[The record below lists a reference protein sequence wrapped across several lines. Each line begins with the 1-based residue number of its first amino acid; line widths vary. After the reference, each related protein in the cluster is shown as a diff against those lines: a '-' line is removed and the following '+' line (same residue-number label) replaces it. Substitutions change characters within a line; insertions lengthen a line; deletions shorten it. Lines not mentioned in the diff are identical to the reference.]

1 MERVGDEQV
10 QGGKG
15 TCELQ
20 ASLAVTCS
28 AATVLETW
36 KPAPTPK
43 GRTLDGPLP
52 VQSHTGGS
60 VSALP
65 PVPRLSVNALVLHEL
80 SRFDKEP

>member
-10 QGGKG
+10 QGGEG
-15 TCELQ
+15 DTRAAGVLGCHL
-20 ASLAVTCS
+20 LCS
-28 AATVLETW
+28 HCFRDLEARSHPQ
-36 KPAPTPK
+36 KQDS
-43 GRTLDGPLP
+43 DGPLP
-52 VQSHTGGS
+52 AQSHTGGS

>member
-43 GRTLDGPLP
+43 SRTLTGPCQP
-52 VQSHTGGS
+52 SHTQGALS
-60 VSALP
+60 LPCHQYPVSL
-65 PVPRLSVNALVLHEL
+65 
-80 SRFDKEP
+80 